1 MLIPMSETTNDTD
14 FFFHTKLGN
23 LSEMGLHTYLLPSS
37 MDASIIDIW
46 DKSEL
51 SVLSLWSWSAVKPRS
66 EALLPR
72 DDTD

>member
-1 MLIPMSETTNDTD
+1 
-14 FFFHTKLGN
+14 
-23 LSEMGLHTYLLPSS
+23 MGLHTYLLPSS